1 MAGLFTVFRN
11 LLPNLVIAVVLLAT
25 AGSSWAQEPTWQS
38 QDKTVLVTQCFEA
51 AQSRMVSSL
60 SQQLQDALPG
70 PAMQALLVSNSQ
82 ELMANC
88 QCLFSR
94 LTNLYSPQDFSSRP
108 DRVLADAQAL
118 TDEGG
123 ACASDIDAMLER
135 TRQRLEDQ
143 LAGLAQ
149 GGARNE

>member
-1 MAGLFTVFRN
+1 MAGPFTCIRS
-11 LLPNLVIAVVLLAT
+11 LPIAIALLAM
-25 AGSSWAQEPTWQS
+25 ADYSFAQDETWRS
-38 QDKTVLVTQCFEA
+38 QDKSALVTQCFED

-60 SQQLQDALPG
+60 SQQLLDALPD

-94 LTNLYSPQDFSSRP
+94 LTSSYSPQDFSSRP
-108 DRVLADAQAL
+108 EQVLADAQAL

-149 GGARNE
+149 GGARDE